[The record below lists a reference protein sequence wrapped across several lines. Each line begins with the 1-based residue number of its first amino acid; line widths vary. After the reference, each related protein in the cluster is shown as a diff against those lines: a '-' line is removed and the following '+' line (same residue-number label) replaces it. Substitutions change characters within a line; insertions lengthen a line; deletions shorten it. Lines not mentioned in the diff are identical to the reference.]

1 MHFVQKHMTACF
13 YFLQIWKGEK
23 ERERKEIPGDIKIT
37 D

>member
-13 YFLQIWKGEK
+13 YFLQIWKGEREK
-23 ERERKEIPGDIKIT
+23 EEIPGDHKIT